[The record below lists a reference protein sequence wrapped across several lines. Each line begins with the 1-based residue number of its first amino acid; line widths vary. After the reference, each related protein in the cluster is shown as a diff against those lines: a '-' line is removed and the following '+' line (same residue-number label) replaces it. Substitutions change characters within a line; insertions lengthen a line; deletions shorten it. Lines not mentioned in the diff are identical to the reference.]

1 MTASVLPHGIQP
13 PPAHA
18 SMPRFHLLLIGDE
31 LLSGRRQDKH
41 VPHTIQTLAERGL
54 TLSSVRI
61 VGDGRA
67 DIVAALR
74 DVLACGDVVFSC
86 GGIGATP
93 DDQTRQAAAEALG
106 VELALHPEG
115 AVLIEQR
122 FRQLAE
128 QRGVPYN
135 PTDAEHQ
142 QRLQMAMFPTGCQI
156 VPNPY
161 NQIAGFS
168 VGHVHFYPG
177 FPAMAWPMMAWT
189 LDQYYARWFDQREWA
204 ERSLLACK
212 ASEAKITPLLE
223 AIEARYPQ
231 VKVFSLPTLQH
242 PVHGPH
248 IDLGVKGAP
257 DQVPAAFADME
268 QGLRELGIQLVYP
281 EATDPA

>member
-1 MTASVLPHGIQP
+1 MTASDLPHGIQAP
-13 PPAHA
+13 PPHA
-18 SMPRFHLLLIGDE
+18 AMPRFHLLLIGDE

-41 VPHTIQTLAERGL
+41 VPHTIQALAERGL
-54 TLSSVRI
+54 TLGSVRI

-74 DVLACGDVVFSC
+74 DALACGDVVFSC

-93 DDQTRQAAAEALG
+93 DDQTRQAAAEAQG
-106 VELALHPEG
+106 VDLALHPEAAG
-115 AVLIEQR
+115 LIEQR

-135 PTDAEHQ
+135 PTAAEHQ
-142 QRLQMAMFPTGCQI
+142 QRLQMAMFPAGCQI

-168 VGHVHFYPG
+168 LGHVHFYPG

-189 LDQYYARWFDQREWA
+189 LDQYYARWFDQRAWA
-204 ERSLLACK
+204 ERSLLACR
-212 ASEAKITPLLE
+212 ASEALITSLLE
-223 AIEARYPQ
+223 SLEARYPGI
-231 VKVFSLPTLQH
+231 KVFSLPTLQH

-257 DQVPAAFADME
+257 EQVPAAFADLE
-268 QGLRELGIQLVYP
+268 LGLRALGITLVLP
-281 EATDPA
+281 AEA